1 MNPNMFA
8 SYALFSRLASHGVTH
23 AVVSPGSRSTPL
35 AYVAHELF
43 DTTVVIDERDAGFVA
58 LGLAESTGRTPVVIT
73 TSGSAPTHL
82 YPSIAEAFHSNV
94 GMIVVSADRPHE
106 VRGRGA
112 PQTIDQINMFSTS
125 VRFFHD
131 TLCPHDEDS
140 VLYWHERAD
149 ELFSHASGIGSVAGP
164 VHLNMG
170 MREPLVPDGD
180 EKEVY
185 ESQNVVHV
193 SAISQPEVRH
203 GVFGFS
209 SSLSSVRI
217 FTPAI
222 RELIARAPKGIVAI
236 GRNSGLSAEDVTILS
251 EIVSWPV
258 LADTTSNV
266 RCCENVISSYDGIMR
281 RDDVKKFL
289 PDVVLQFGD
298 PLTSKLFN
306 ESLSPSTVISV
317 RGYDDHRNAYGNA
330 THFITLSEPRMCFD
344 ELRAIVYQQIPQF
357 TDEWRE
363 AHGET
368 ADAIEQSATSA
379 SDSEPAVFLK
389 IGKMLTKCKDK
400 ISVLVASSMPIRYAE
415 WLWAR
420 PAESVRV
427 YSHRGT
433 NGIDGMISSA
443 YGIAHGSQVPTLC
456 VVGDVAFAH
465 DIGFLSRCVQLTK
478 EKNACVVFLV
488 IDNGGGAIFRH
499 LPQAHNEAMSES
511 YEEIMQTPPGIDI
524 QALSSACGAE
534 YLTGSFEE
542 CMNSLETKLH
552 TREKGTH
559 VVHLTVEHDS
569 GPEFM
574 TQLQAKLSLL

>member
-1 MNPNMFA
+1 MNPNVFA
-8 SYALFSRLASHGVTH
+8 SYALFSRLASFGVTH
-23 AVVSPGSRSTPL
+23 AVISPGSRSTPV

-58 LGLAESTGRTPVVIT
+58 LGIAESTGCIPVVIT

-94 GMIVVSADRPHE
+94 GMIVITADRPHE

-112 PQTIDQINMFSTS
+112 PQTIDQINMFSMS

-140 VLYWHERAD
+140 DIYWHERAD
-149 ELFSHASGIGSVAGP
+149 ELFSHASGVGSVAGP

-170 MREPLVPDGD
+170 IREPLVPDGD
-180 EKEVY
+180 EKQKY
-185 ESQNVVHV
+185 ESQSVIHA
-193 SAISQPEVRH
+193 SGSPQPDVRH

-209 SSLSSVRI
+209 SSATSERI
-217 FTPAI
+217 FLSAI
-222 RELIARAPKGIVAI
+222 RDLIAGAQKGIVTI
-236 GRNSGLSAEDVTILS
+236 GRNSGLSPADMATLNEV
-251 EIVSWPV
+251 VSWPV
-258 LADTTSNV
+258 LADITSNV
-266 RCCENVISSYDGIMR
+266 RCCENTISAYDTVVR
-281 RDDVKKFL
+281 RGDAKQFL

-306 ESLSPSTVISV
+306 EFLSPATVVSL
-317 RGYDDHRNAYGNA
+317 RSYDDHRNAYGNA
-330 THFITLSEPRMCFD
+330 SHFITLSEPSMCFD
-344 ELRAIVYQQIPQF
+344 ELRTINYQQTPQF

-363 AHGET
+363 AHRQSIDVIAQT
-368 ADAIEQSATSA
+368 AVSA
-379 SDSEPAVFLK
+379 SDSEPAFFLK
-389 IGKMLTKCKDK
+389 LGKIFTECKDE

-415 WLWAR
+415 WLWVR

-427 YSHRGT
+427 YSHRGA
-433 NGIDGMISSA
+433 NGIDGMISST

-465 DIGFLSRCVQLTK
+465 DIGFLSHCAQLTK
-478 EKNACVVFLV
+478 EKNACVVFFV

-499 LPQAHNEAMSES
+499 LPQAGNATMADS

-524 QALSSACGAE
+524 EALSRACGA
-534 YLTGSFEE
+534 
-542 CMNSLETKLH
+542 
-552 TREKGTH
+552 
-559 VVHLTVEHDS
+559 
-569 GPEFM
+569 
-574 TQLQAKLSLL
+574 